1 MFRNG
6 DSGCRPGEVASVH
19 QNGVGLVDNPIL
31 VLVYFHKALRAEF
44 AELRRVAVEALES
57 GTHGVELLV
66 MLRKRFEFLKL
77 FYKYHSAAE
86 DEVIFL
92 ALDELVKNVVST
104 YSLEH
109 KSIDDLFDSVFNCL
123 DVLDKEGKDNYKT
136 FQGLL
141 FCIGTIQTTIHQHML
156 KEEEQVFPLL
166 MQQFSSSEQASLVW
180 QFMCSVPVTL
190 LEDFLPWMLSI
201 LSPDEK
207 IEVSRSMKEIVPK
220 EKLLQEVVISW
231 IDNEVPATG
240 GCTSIREQGA
250 QFNNGLGT
258 HRETSIQHS
267 FDGIRLWHDAIRKDL
282 QEVLIE
288 LYQIRIS
295 SEFSDLPSVVVDLN
309 FLADTLIFYS
319 KALSNIIYPLWNEL
333 AKDFYSAR
341 YAQYLDERKIEGLQR
356 LLYYKSEKT
365 IPLRSYVEKLY
376 EELGSFASW
385 IDENLNLIE
394 AEVFP
399 VIRMNCS
406 RDMQQWLLYTCLK
419 MMPLGLI
426 KCVITWFSAH
436 LSGNEAKSAL
446 KINLE
451 GPLASNPLASLLC
464 HWLRISYS
472 GKSSIEKFKEDLRE
486 MFNSRCLLLCKQI
499 KEDSELSHLPLDDKH
514 HNTSSCQ
521 KSQKITDTENKF
533 PTFSCSSTRRNRKC
547 DTSYTSGMN
556 FHVSFP
562 QILNI
567 PSYLSQNPEVS
578 SIVSSFTILDT
589 NPMDHIIYFH
599 KALKKDLEYLVLVS
613 AKLAENVGSLM
624 DFHRCFH
631 LLQFF
636 YQIHSDSEDNIAFP
650 ALEAKGNFQNI
661 SHSYSIDHKLE
672 GEQFIKVSN
681 ILDEISKLR
690 TYSDAD
696 ADASGHQE
704 PKYGQL
710 CFKLHAMS
718 ISMHKV
724 LCDHID
730 HEEIEL
736 LPLYR
741 EYFSVEEQVK
751 ITGNMLGR
759 MRAESLQELIPWL
772 VASLTPEEQQA
783 MMSLWRKA
791 TKNTKFDEWLGE
803 WWEGGLF
810 TAVEKVEEKQTNT
823 LPTHAVDAVEVVLKY
838 MVEEGAHDSGG
849 IIHERRTGISQNEIS
864 GSERDPCGVTTA
876 TEENHRL
883 KEDHCNDDYTVEA
896 DKERG
901 KEITGI
907 SDLNEPGKLIQA
919 SQHLKDERDLPILS
933 QEELVAAIRRV
944 HNDSK
949 LDLASKARIIQSLHT
964 SRSSTAH
971 PKVNSETT
979 RSRNEENVSGQS
991 ASYRDPLKLTFGCK
1005 HYKRN
1010 CKLVSACCN
1019 KLYTCRLCHDDVE
1032 DHIMDRKDTALMM
1045 CMKCLI
1051 IQSVGATCSTPSCQ
1065 KLSMAKYYCSICKFF
1080 DDEREIYHCP
1090 YCNLC
1095 RLGKGLGIDYF
1106 HCMNCNACMS
1116 RSLSVHICREKCF
1129 EDFCPI
1135 CHEFIFSSSL
1145 PVKALQC
1152 GHLMHSSCFQA
1163 YTCSY
1168 YTCPICSKS
1177 LGDMQVYF
1185 GMLDAL
1191 LAEEKIPIEHAGQT
1205 QVILCNDCEKR
1216 GDSPFHWLYHKCPHC
1231 GSFNTRVV

>member
-1 MFRNG
+1 MSG
-6 DSGCRPGEVASVH
+6 DEVSSCGGVMEVVELPK
-19 QNGVGLVDNPIL
+19 NGVGLADNPIL

-44 AELRRVAVEALES
+44 AELRRIAVEALES
-57 GTHGVELLV
+57 GRHGGELLV
-66 MLRKRFEFLKL
+66 LLRKRFEFLKL

-123 DVLDKEGKDNYKT
+123 DVLDKEGKDNHHKT

-141 FCIGTIQTTIHQHML
+141 FCIGTIQTTIYQHML

-166 MQQFSSSEQASLVW
+166 MQQFSSSEQASLIW

-190 LEDFLPWMLSI
+190 LEDFLPWMISVLSA
-201 LSPDEK
+201 DEQL
-207 IEVSRSMKEIVPK
+207 EVSRSMKEIVPE

-231 IDNEVPATG
+231 IDNKVPVFG
-240 GCTSIREQGA
+240 GCTSIREQAA
-250 QFNNGLGT
+250 QFHIGLGT
-258 HRETSIQHS
+258 NHETSKHHS

-282 QEVLIE
+282 QEVLVE

-295 SEFSDLPSVVVDLN
+295 STFSDLPALVVQLN
-309 FLADTLIFYS
+309 FIADTLIFYS

-365 IPLRSYVEKLY
+365 IPLRRYVEKLY

-385 IDENLNLIE
+385 INENLKLIE

-399 VIRMNCS
+399 LIRMNCS
-406 RDMQQWLLYTCLK
+406 HDMQQWLLYTCLK

-446 KINLE
+446 KENLK
-451 GPLASNPLASLLC
+451 GPLANNPLASLLC
-464 HWLRISYS
+464 HWLRRSYS
-472 GKSSIEKFKEDLRE
+472 GKSSTEKFKEDLRE
-486 MFNSRCLLLCKQI
+486 MFNSRCLLLSKQI
-499 KEDSELSHLPLDDKH
+499 EEDSGLSHFTPDDKH
-514 HNTSSCQ
+514 HNTSSCR
-521 KSQKITDTENKF
+521 KPDKITDSENKF
-533 PTFSCSSTRRNRKC
+533 PTYTCSSTKRNRNH

-567 PSYLSQNPEVS
+567 PSYLSQNPGVCS
-578 SIVSSFTILDT
+578 LVTSFTILDT

-599 KALKKDLEYLVLVS
+599 KALKKDLEYLILVS
-613 AKLAENVGSLM
+613 AKLAENVGFLM

-672 GEQFIKVSN
+672 GEQFIKISN
-681 ILDEISKLR
+681 ILDEISKLH
-690 TYSDAD
+690 TYSNAD
-696 ADASGHQE
+696 ADALGHQE

-710 CFKLHAMS
+710 CVKLHDMC

-741 EYFSVEEQVK
+741 ENFSAEEQLK

-759 MRAESLQELIPWL
+759 MRAESLKEIIPWL
-772 VASLTPEEQQA
+772 VASLTYEEQHA

-791 TKNTKFDEWLGE
+791 TKNTKFDEWLRE
-803 WWEGGLF
+803 WWEGGLI
-810 TAVEKVEEKQTNT
+810 TPMEKIEEKQTNT
-823 LPTHAVDAVEVVLKY
+823 LPSYTVDAVEVVLKY
-838 MVEEGAHDSGG
+838 LVEEGAHDNG
-849 IIHERRTGISQNEIS
+849 GISQNGNSGCIS
-864 GSERDPCGVTTA
+864 DPYGVS
-876 TEENHRL
+876 TEPDKEYKL
-883 KEDHCNDDYTVEA
+883 KEDHCHDTYKLEA
-896 DKERG
+896 DEERG
-901 KEITGI
+901 KEIPGI
-907 SDLNEPGKLIQA
+907 SDLNETGKLVQA
-919 SQHLKDERDLPILS
+919 SRYMQEERDLPILS
-933 QEELVAAIRRV
+933 QEQLVAAIRRV
-944 HNDSK
+944 HKDSK
-949 LDLASKARIIQSLHT
+949 LDLESKSRIIQSLHT
-964 SRSSTAH
+964 SRSITTQ
-971 PKVNSETT
+971 PKVNSEITK
-979 RSRNEENVSGQS
+979 SRNEENISGQS

-1019 KLYTCRLCHDDVE
+1019 KLYTCRVCHDDVA
-1032 DHIMDRKDTALMM
+1032 DHTMDRKATAQMM
-1045 CMKCLI
+1045 CMRCLI
-1051 IQSVGATCSTPSCQ
+1051 IQPVGATCSTPSCQ
-1065 KLSMAKYYCSICKFF
+1065 KLSMARYYCSICKFF

-1145 PVKALQC
+1145 PIKALQC
-1152 GHLMHSSCFQA
+1152 GHLMHSACFQA

-1191 LAEEKIPIEHAGQT
+1191 LAEEKVPSEHAGRT